1 MRPAAVT
8 RIDHVNVRSKDPE
21 STALVLAEVLGLPVS
36 APQVGCPTFELI
48 ILAVGNM
55 TLESTRQRGGPQ
67 PGEGIALTGI
77 VFEPATTAA
86 AASAELQDRGIP
98 HVAPLAFAGPHTR
111 PVTYEPYRRATD
123 GPNWRVFPVD
133 GVIGERTAIVS
144 RPSAKAMVAGAPT
157 APAMA
162 ATMSRVASRRR
173 LGRVAAGLLSVP
185 AEYLAVCE
193 WGHDVPAR
201 RAADARRFTEAQAAG
216 PGLTGV
222 LDVVVTA
229 SDLDAARRRWQRLLD
244 PAAGTGD
251 RWTLGEGPAL
261 VLEAGTRDGLAR
273 LVLGATSLPA
283 TSTWLAERSL
293 LGGDST
299 DTELRI
305 DPARVGGLDLRV
317 QGRTA

>member
-21 STALVLAEVLGLPVS
+21 STATLLTEVLGLPVS

-48 ILAVGNM
+48 ILAIGNV

-86 AASAELQDRGIP
+86 SASAELQDRGIP
-98 HVAPLAFAGPHTR
+98 HVAPLAFTGPHTR
-111 PVTYEPYRRATD
+111 PETYQVFRRTTD

-133 GVIGERTAIVS
+133 GVLGEGTPIVS
-144 RPSAKAMVAGAPT
+144 RASAKAMVAGVRT

-162 ATMSRVASRRR
+162 ATMSRVASGRR
-173 LGRVAAGLLSVP
+173 LGRMAAGLLSVP

-193 WGHDVPAR
+193 WGHDVPTR
-201 RAADARRFTEAQAAG
+201 RAADAERFAEAQAAG

-222 LDVVVTA
+222 REVVVTA
-229 SDLDAARRRWQRLLD
+229 TNLDAARLRWQGLLD
-244 PAAGTGD
+244 PAIGTDD
-251 RWTLGEGPAL
+251 RWVLDEGPAL
-261 VLEAGTRDGLAR
+261 VLEAGRSDGLAR
-273 LVLGATSLPA
+273 LVFGAASLPS
-283 TSTWLAERSL
+283 TSAWLAERSL
-293 LGGDST
+293 LGAGST

-305 DPARVGGLDLRV
+305 EPTRVGGLDLRI
-317 QGRTA
+317 TS